1 VSGVSAP
8 GVSSGAALGEMERIA
23 EEVLP
28 PGMRFEWTGT
38 AREEQEAAGQVG
50 MLLGLA
56 LLVAFLLLAALY
68 ESWTTPV
75 AVLLAVP
82 FGILG
87 AVVFTGARGMSAD
100 VYFNVGLVTI
110 IGLAAKNAILIVQ
123 FGLDEEA
130 RGVPVDQAILGAAH
144 QRLRPILMTSLTFIV
159 GMLPL
164 VFAAG
169 AGAASRQAVGTG
181 VLGSMLTAT
190 AFGIFYTP
198 LFYFL
203 LRRRRAKR
211 PVEAATP
218 EAGP

>member
-1 VSGVSAP
+1 
-8 GVSSGAALGEMERIA
+8 
-23 EEVLP
+23 
-28 PGMRFEWTGT
+28 
-38 AREEQEAAGQVG
+38 
-50 MLLGLA
+50 
-56 LLVAFLLLAALY
+56 
-68 ESWTTPV
+68 
-75 AVLLAVP
+75 
-82 FGILG
+82 
-87 AVVFTGARGMSAD
+87 MSAD

-130 RGVPVDQAILGAAH
+130 RGVPADEAILSAAH

-159 GMLPL
+159 GMFPL

-198 LFYFL
+198 LFYFV
-203 LRRRRAKR
+203 LRRRAARR
-211 PVEAATP
+211 RVPPVEAAP
-218 EAGP
+218 